1 MMRSTEDITHIINT
15 LSYISLLP
23 KNEQVIEL
31 NKVIYHIRNINKG
44 KRFSSSY
51 KKLLDKTK
59 YLLILNGYEK
69 IRLYE
74 NTLYI

>member
-1 MMRSTEDITHIINT
+1 MRSTEDITHIINT

-23 KNEQVIEL
+23 KDEQVIEL
-31 NKVIYHIRNINKG
+31 NKIIYHVKKINKD

-51 KKLLDKTK
+51 KKLLDKAK

-69 IRLYE
+69 IRLYN
-74 NTLYI
+74 NTLYF